1 MRTQGKTSK
10 LPKAQENVDDQVVTG
25 FNFASDWLREWCEF
39 SGPIIGRTK
48 ARTKQ
53 SRISF
58 ETQLKSLFFN
68 IEATSAS
75 SF

>member
-1 MRTQGKTSK
+1 MRTQSKTSRI
-10 LPKAQENVDDQVVTG
+10 PKARENMGDQVVIG
-25 FNFASDWLREWCEF
+25 FDFASDWLREWCEF

-75 SF
+75 SI